1 MYAVDWELS
10 ASREF
15 AVISMLHS
23 DRWNDLNAADNDIEK
38 KLRSNPLKYS
48 QPVSEGLHRIVSS
61 PLAVFFS
68 IDGTQVHVEAV
79 GWIG

>member
-10 ASREF
+10 ASNEF
-15 AVISMLHS
+15 AVICMLHA
-23 DRWNDLNAADNDIEK
+23 DRWNDINAADNEIEK
-38 KLRSNPLKYS
+38 KLRRNPVKHG
-48 QPVSEGLHRIVSS
+48 QPLSEGLLRIVFS